1 LDDDFSSGRGWL
13 EYASE
18 NINFYYVEG
27 GYRIRNDYS
36 AVQASSIR
44 SFTLSESFIE
54 TTALQVD
61 GENTAYY
68 GPVCRWQD
76 TGNFYGFGINARG
89 GYAIYRLEDGFVT
102 FLDQGQDDPLRPVL
116 RPGENRITAHC
127 AGSSLALLVNSQ
139 LLLQVQDFSFSQ
151 GRVGLGLLT
160 RTGPAEVHFTEF
172 VLVGP

>member
-18 NINFYYVEG
+18 NINFFYVED

-44 SFTLSESFIE
+44 SFTLSEAFIE

-61 GENTAYY
+61 GEDTAYY

-76 TGNFYGFGINARG
+76 TGNFYGFGINGRG
-89 GYAIYRLEDGFVT
+89 DYAIYRLEDGFVT
-102 FLDQGQDDPLRPVL
+102 FLVQGQDDPLRPVL
-116 RPGENRITAHC
+116 RPGGNRITAHC

-151 GRVGLGLLT
+151 GRVGLGVLT
-160 RTGPAEVHFTEF
+160 RTGPAEVHFYEF